1 MKLID
6 THIHLNFPQFHGDL
20 EQVIER
26 MKQASVTGA
35 INIGVDAK
43 SSQESV
49 KLAERLDW
57 LFASVGVHPHS
68 ADEINQQIEIIEEL
82 ASHPKVVAI
91 GEIGLDYY
99 RNLVSAGE
107 QVEAFKQQ
115 LQIALKH
122 QKPVILHCRDSY
134 AQVISVL
141 EDFYLPHLNG
151 RHPGVV
157 HSFTGTPSYAQKFLK
172 LGFNLGINNI
182 VTYPS
187 SKTLQEAVK
196 IIPLDRILLETDS
209 PYLPPQHLRGERCEP
224 SYVVEAARKVAELKG
239 VSVKEVVDATTRN
252 ANTLFGLNHD

>member
-6 THIHLNFPQFHGDL
+6 THIHLNFPQFHADL

-68 ADEINQQIEIIEEL
+68 ADEINQQIVMIEEL
-82 ASHPKVVAI
+82 VSHPKVVAI

-134 AQVISVL
+134 AQVI
-141 EDFYLPHLNG
+141 
-151 RHPGVV
+151 
-157 HSFTGTPSYAQKFLK
+157 
-172 LGFNLGINNI
+172 
-182 VTYPS
+182 
-187 SKTLQEAVK
+187 
-196 IIPLDRILLETDS
+196 
-209 PYLPPQHLRGERCEP
+209 
-224 SYVVEAARKVAELKG
+224 
-239 VSVKEVVDATTRN
+239 
-252 ANTLFGLNHD
+252 